1 MIEKMIDRYIMYQ
14 LRTFKLYFVELVVC
28 YDTFLL
34 EALVRQ
40 LKRERRDREA
50 KYFMLHYHLEL
61 AKYEEISEKERGSI
75 QKMRNILLDN
85 DHFGPTET
93 AVL

>member
-14 LRTFKLYFVELVVC
+14 LRTYKLYFVELVVC
-28 YDTFLL
+28 YDRFLL

-40 LKRERRDREA
+40 LKKERRDREA
-50 KYFMLHYHLEL
+50 KYFVVHYGLEMG
-61 AKYEEISEKERGSI
+61 KYEDISEKERESI
-75 QKMRNILLDN
+75 KKIRNILVDN